1 MTEKIR
7 NIFAAAASL
16 AFAACAFGQLPTP
29 ELLKDK
35 SSFSKTELFESPA
48 VFSDRGANA
57 AAIKSYEA
65 DPSAY
70 KPEELMPVAV
80 CYMGSG
86 DFPKAKSLLETFLK
100 ARPDNV
106 RALRTLGTISML
118 SRDFSAAKGY
128 YEKAYRLGDE
138 PSAIYVSTVC
148 IMDKKPDEMLPYLP
162 AVKKLSLIHI

>member
-57 AAIKSYEA
+57 AAIKS
-65 DPSAY
+65 
-70 KPEELMPVAV
+70 
-80 CYMGSG
+80 
-86 DFPKAKSLLETFLK
+86 
-100 ARPDNV
+100 
-106 RALRTLGTISML
+106 
-118 SRDFSAAKGY
+118 
-128 YEKAYRLGDE
+128 
-138 PSAIYVSTVC
+138 
-148 IMDKKPDEMLPYLP
+148 
-162 AVKKLSLIHI
+162 